1 MTKKRI
7 EAFRKLLEKERE
19 EILKKVSV
27 GDKAAELTENFNTP
41 DWMDAA
47 DLEQSREAT
56 LLKEAT
62 EYQHWMDVQA
72 ALEKIKNGTY
82 GICESCGGEIS
93 EARLEAYPTAKL
105 CVNCQRDH
113 EVKTSGR
120 PEAGTRL
127 NRFVE
132 FSKDIDLDWES

>member
-1 MTKKRI
+1 MTKRKI
-7 EAFRKLLEKERE
+7 EHFRRLLEKERD

-27 GDKAAELTENFNTP
+27 GENPSELTENFHTP

-47 DLEQSREAT
+47 DLERSREAT

-62 EYQHWMDVQA
+62 EYQHWMDIQA
-72 ALEKIKNGTY
+72 ALEKIENGTY
-82 GICESCGGEIS
+82 GICESCGEEIS
-93 EARLEAYPTAKL
+93 TARLEAYPTAKL

-113 EVKTSGR
+113 EVRTAGR

-132 FSKDIDLDWES
+132 YSKEIDMDWES